1 MCLFSIVFPIFT
13 QSAIESAINWT
24 LGPSLIVTAIVAAS
38 SGVVGVIGFNLYGR
52 VKRFILKDA
61 ESLVRE
67 FEGKIKYKRGVCE
80 DPFFVIDEYRGK
92 KLLTGGEVKDVD
104 LPMQVFDRRFF
115 DAVLRVKPDIDVHI
129 RIDINGKDQSKSIK
143 VGDRVKVV
151 GEIEHIEFGDAH
163 GDRVEL
169 IHCVTW

>member
-1 MCLFSIVFPIFT
+1 MGYCKTSILFRVALFSLARKEIAMCLFSIVFPIFT

-52 VKRFILKDA
+52 VKEFILKDA

-67 FEGKIKYKRGVCE
+67 FEGKVKYKRGVCE

-104 LPMQVFDRRFF
+104 LPMQVFDRRFLMPCC
-115 DAVLRVKPDIDVHI
+115 A
-129 RIDINGKDQSKSIK
+129 
-143 VGDRVKVV
+143 
-151 GEIEHIEFGDAH
+151 
-163 GDRVEL
+163 
-169 IHCVTW
+169 